1 LKKTALILFLILNEI
16 FAIHSHGQTI
26 PDFTWG
32 NASYFNINI
41 GETIFYNETGIKL
54 LRIENQFNQLK
65 IGDDTICIKVSRRTL
80 PEQVGKLR
88 VFVADNKRVKA
99 LSAESELHGLLK
111 KDALICLSDANL
123 PLLDPNKYLF
133 PISFNNGFTWSGEED
148 SYMFSY
154 FNSSERN
161 LLKTTANPGVDFDLH
176 DARGIEKHWISAIE
190 NCIVVWVENKNQ
202 DKSGREAS
210 VLLQSESQPDIY
222 YAYHHLY
229 NKKLEVKKGQKLLRG
244 EIIGT
249 IWGDETWG
257 HLTFSVIKSDT
268 IPAIPDFE
276 KNVVNCFPQIF
287 ELYFKNLAGFPRNFT
302 KGRIFFGKGRSQNGN
317 QKNTLSFEP
326 YSGKGWQLG
335 KWNTAD
341 KVDWVSKGNEGNV
354 RLSKTLFNGSKA
366 KCTNPLN
373 WFDYELNVHNGA
385 YRIRAKLGD
394 LVLPSWQKI
403 DFEGV
408 NAGTFSL
415 ADGEQKW
422 TNERIVKVND
432 GKLTIWIYVDE
443 NNEKVAGISEI
454 VFQRAY

>member
-1 LKKTALILFLILNEI
+1 LTKFLFILFLLLHIDSGLKSQNPT
-16 FAIHSHGQTI
+16 A

-32 NASYFNINI
+32 NASYFNINV
-41 GETIFYNETGIKL
+41 GDTIFYGNNEIKL
-54 LRIENQFNQLK
+54 LRLENHFNHLK
-65 IGDDTICIKVSRRTL
+65 IGNDTICIKVSRRTL

-88 VFVADNKRVKA
+88 IFVADNKRVKA

-111 KDALICLSDANL
+111 KDALVCVSDAGL

-148 SYMFSY
+148 SYMFSH
-154 FNSSERN
+154 FNSTERN
-161 LLKTTANPGVDFDLH
+161 LLKTTTNPGIDFDLQ

-190 NCIVVWVENKNQ
+190 NSTVVWVENKTT
-202 DKSGREAS
+202 DKSVREAC

-229 NKKLEVKKGQKLLRG
+229 NKKLEIKKGQKLLRG

-249 IWGDETWG
+249 IWGDENWG

-268 IPAIPDFE
+268 IPAMVDCP

-287 ELYFKNLAGFPRNFT
+287 ELYYKNLAGFPKSFS
-302 KGRIFFGKGRSQNGN
+302 KGRIFFGKNRSQNGN
-317 QKNTLSFEP
+317 QKNTLSFEY
-326 YSGKGWQLG
+326 YSGKGWQPG

-341 KVDWVSKGNEGNV
+341 KVDWLSKGTEGNV
-354 RLSKTLFNGSKA
+354 RLSKTLFTGSKA
-366 KCTNPLN
+366 KCSNPEN
-373 WFDYELNVHNGA
+373 WFDYEISVHNGA

-394 LVLPSWQKI
+394 LIMPSWQKI

-408 NAGTFSL
+408 NAGTFALS
-415 ADGEQKW
+415 DGEQKW

-432 GKLTIWIYVDE
+432 GKLTIRIYVDE

>member
-1 LKKTALILFLILNEI
+1 MYIQFLLLYFACGLKSQNPT
-16 FAIHSHGQTI
+16 T
-26 PDFTWG
+26 PDFNWG
-32 NASYFNINI
+32 NASYFNINL
-41 GETIFYNETGIKL
+41 GDTIFYNNTEIKL
-54 LRIENQFNQLK
+54 LRLENHFNWLK

-111 KDALICLSDANL
+111 KDALICLSDADL

-133 PISFNNGFTWSGEED
+133 PVSFNNGFTWSGEED

-154 FNSSERN
+154 FNSTERN
-161 LLKTTANPGVDFDLH
+161 LLKTTTNPGIDFDLQ

-190 NCIVVWVENKNQ
+190 NSTVVWVENKNQ
-202 DKSGREAS
+202 DKSGKEAC

-229 NKKLEVKKGQKLLRG
+229 NKNLEVKKGQKLLRG

-268 IPAIPDFE
+268 IPTIPDFE

-287 ELYFKNLAGFPRNFT
+287 ELYYKNLSGFPKNFA
-302 KGRIFFGKGRSQNGN
+302 KGRIFFGKNRLQNGN
-317 QKNTLSFEP
+317 QKNSLSFEY

-335 KWNTAD
+335 KWNIAD
-341 KVDWVSKGNEGNV
+341 KVDWVPKGNEGNV
-354 RLSKTLFNGSKA
+354 RLSKTLFDGSKA

-373 WFDYELNVHNGA
+373 WFDYEISVHNGV

-394 LVLPSWQKI
+394 LKISSWQKI

-415 ADGEQKW
+415 VEGEQKW

-432 GKLTIWIYVDE
+432 GKLTIRIYVDE

>member
-1 LKKTALILFLILNEI
+1 MKKTALILFLILNEI

-26 PDFTWG
+26 PDFNWG
-32 NASYFNINI
+32 NASYFNINV
-41 GETIFYNETGIKL
+41 GDTIFYNNTEIKL
-54 LRIENQFNQLK
+54 LRLENHFNWLK
-65 IGDDTICIKVSRRTL
+65 IGGDTICIKVSRRTL

-111 KDALICLSDANL
+111 KDALICLSDADL

-148 SYMFSY
+148 SYMFSS
-154 FNSSERN
+154 FNSTERN
-161 LLKTTANPGVDFDLH
+161 LLKTTTNPGIDFDLS
-176 DARGIEKHWISAIE
+176 DARGIEKHWIAAIE
-190 NCIVVWVENKNQ
+190 NSTVVWVENKTQ
-202 DKSGREAS
+202 DKSGKEAC

-257 HLTFSVIKSDT
+257 HLTFLVIKSDT
-268 IPAIPDFE
+268 IPAIADCV
-276 KNVVNCFPQIF
+276 KNAVNCFSQIF
-287 ELYFKNLAGFPRNFT
+287 ELYYKNLTGFPKSFT
-302 KGRIFFGKGRSQNGN
+302 KGRIFFGKNRLQNGN
-317 QKNTLSFEP
+317 QKNTLSFEY

-335 KWNTAD
+335 KWNIAD
-341 KVDWVSKGNEGNV
+341 KVDWVAKGIEGNA
-354 RLSKTLFNGSKA
+354 RLAKILFAGSKA
-366 KCTNPLN
+366 SCTNPEN
-373 WFDYELNVHNGA
+373 WFDYEISVHNGA

-394 LVLPSWQKI
+394 LKMPSWQKI

-415 ADGEQKW
+415 SEGEQKW

-432 GKLTIWIYVDE
+432 GRLTIRIYVDE

>member
-1 LKKTALILFLILNEI
+1 MTKFLFILFVLLGFAADAKSQNLN
-16 FAIHSHGQTI
+16 T

-32 NASYFNINI
+32 DASYFNISI
-41 GETIFYNETGIKL
+41 GESIVFGNKEIKL
-54 LRIENQFNQLK
+54 IKVENHFNWLK
-65 IGDDTICIKVSRRTL
+65 IGEDTICIKVSRRTL
-80 PEQVGKLR
+80 PVQIGNIR
-88 VFVADNKRVKA
+88 VFVADNKNVKS

-111 KDALICLSDANL
+111 KDALICLSDAGL
-123 PLLDPNKYLF
+123 PLLDPNKYFF
-133 PISFNNGFTWSGEED
+133 PVSFNNGFTWSGEED

-154 FNSSERN
+154 FNSTGRN
-161 LLKTTANPGVDFDLH
+161 LLKSTVNPGIDFDLQ
-176 DARGIEKHWISAIE
+176 DARGLEKHWIAAIE
-190 NCIVVWVENKNQ
+190 NSTVVGVENKNP
-202 DKSGREAS
+202 DKTGTDAC

-229 NKKLEVKKGQKLLRG
+229 NKTLEVKKGQKLLRG

-249 IWGDETWG
+249 IWGDENWG
-257 HLTFSVIKSDT
+257 HLTFSVIRSDT
-268 IPAIPDFE
+268 IPTIADCE

-287 ELYFKNLAGFPRNFT
+287 ELYYKNLDGFPKNFT
-302 KGRIFFGKGRSQNGN
+302 KGRIFFGKNRSQNGN

-326 YSGKGWQLG
+326 YSGKGWQLE

-341 KVDWVSKGNEGNV
+341 KVDLVSKGNEGNV
-354 RLSKTLFNGSKA
+354 RLSKTLFAGSKA
-366 KCTNPLN
+366 KCTNPEN
-373 WFDYELNVHNGA
+373 WFDYEINVHNGA

-394 LVLPSWQKI
+394 LIMPSWQKI

-415 ADGEQKW
+415 SDGEQKW

-432 GKLTIWIYVDE
+432 GKLTIRIYVDE